1 MHLASSHCTFV
12 GMAKNEFTLGQALDH
27 FLEDHAL
34 IEQSLAREV
43 IAHWPEIAGQ
53 PIADQTVALWFK
65 DGTFFL
71 ELKSAMWKHEVSYGR
86 SQLVA
91 SINRY
96 ARREL
101 ARELKL
107 V

>member
-1 MHLASSHCTFV
+1 
-12 GMAKNEFTLGQALDH
+12 
-27 FLEDHAL
+27 
-34 IEQSLAREV
+34 
-43 IAHWPEIAGQ
+43 
-53 PIADQTVALWFK
+53 
-65 DGTFFL
+65 
-71 ELKSAMWKHEVSYGR
+71 MWKHEVSYGR